1 MARFLGLDELFEWR
15 PFDREIII
23 PCVRWYLL
31 HKGQLNLGRLRRRDR
46 HASAV

>member
-15 PFDREIII
+15 HFDPEIVI
-23 PCVRWYLL
+23 PCVRWHLL
-31 HKGQLNLGRLRRRDR
+31 HKGQFNLGRLRRRDR